1 MTKQPSSMHCFVCG
15 RANQFGLHMDFYQNE
30 SGEVTANITVPDQF
44 QGYPGIVH
52 GGIIAAMLDEVTGRS
67 IMISNP
73 NRFMVTAKLS
83 IRYRKP
89 VPIGRPLRLT
99 GRLAADNGRV
109 ASVSGKICAEDGTLL
124 AEAEA
129 VLVDIPESITTET
142 DMEALGWRVYPDEE
156 EAK

>member
-1 MTKQPSSMHCFVCG
+1 MTKQPSSQHCFVCG
-15 RANQFGLHMDFYQNE
+15 RANQSGLHMDFYENQA
-30 SGEVTANITVPDQF
+30 GEVVAHITVPGEF

-52 GGIIAAMLDEVTGRS
+52 GGIIAAMLDEISGRS

-89 VPIGRPLRLT
+89 VPTGKPLRLV
-99 GRLAADNGRV
+99 GRLVDDNGRV
-109 ASVSGKICAEDGTLL
+109 ASVSGEIYAEDDSVL

-129 VLVDIPESITTET
+129 VLFNIPETVATET
-142 DMEALGWRVYPDEE
+142 DLQALGWRVYPDEE
-156 EAK
+156 EAR